1 MRIFS
6 ARFKTVIALLA
17 LAAFL
22 LAGCAS
28 PAPQEETQEP
38 EEKPTQEET
47 QEPEVPEEPEEKPFD
62 PDTFMTEIV
71 PSVECLDSCVSETFG
86 AEPDLDTIYHA
97 GFDADG
103 APHLYLDGEALPE
116 GCEEDGSYAN
126 YYPVTNF
133 SSMDELRASLEVYLS
148 DEVMATRPCSEDMLE
163 RNFLEYEGA
172 LYLWRGSR
180 GYGAAGIDVDS
191 LSYLGE
197 ADGLQQALVSIT
209 FFGEHDYDAT
219 LSFEHV
225 DGVWKIVQLMRNDS
239 E

>member
-1 MRIFS
+1 MRTIS
-6 ARFKTVIALLA
+6 ARLKTVIALLA

-28 PAPQEETQEP
+28 PTPPEDPEDPANDPAQEEPQKPDEP
-38 EEKPTQEET
+38 EPPVEQ
-47 QEPEVPEEPEEKPFD
+47 PFD
-62 PDTFMTEIV
+62 PDTFMTDIIPV
-71 PSVECLDSCVSETFG
+71 VECLNSCARETFG
-86 AEPDLDTIYHA
+86 AEADMDTIYHA

-103 APHLYLDGEALPE
+103 APHLYLDGEPLPE

-133 SSMDELRASLEVYLS
+133 SSLAELRASLEVYLS
-148 DEVMATRPCSEDMLE
+148 DEVMRTAPCPEEMLE

-180 GYGAAGIDVDS
+180 GYGASGVDVDS

-197 ADGLQQALVSIT
+197 ADGLQQVQVSIT
-209 FFGEHDYDAT
+209 FFDEHDYDAT
-219 LSFEHV
+219 LSFQHV
-225 DGVWKIVQLMRNDS
+225 DGVWKIVQLVRNDG

>member
-1 MRIFS
+1 MRTIS
-6 ARFKTVIALLA
+6 ARLKTVIALLA

-28 PAPQEETQEP
+28 PTPPEDPKDPANDPAQEEPQ
-38 EEKPTQEET
+38 K
-47 QEPEVPEEPEEKPFD
+47 PEEPEPPVEQPFD
-62 PDTFMTEIV
+62 PNTFMTEII
-71 PSVECLDSCVSETFG
+71 PAVECMDSCALELYG
-86 AEPDLDTIYHA
+86 AEADRDTIYHA

-103 APHLYLDGEALPE
+103 APHLYLDGEPLPE

-133 SSMDELRASLEVYLS
+133 SSLDEIRASLAVYLS
-148 DEVMATRPCSEDMLE
+148 EEVLQANPCRIEMLE
-163 RNFLEYEGA
+163 NNFLEYEGS

-180 GYGAAGIDVDS
+180 GYGASSVDMDS

-197 ADGLQQALVSIT
+197 ADGLQQVQVSIL

-219 LSFEHV
+219 LSFQQV
-225 DGVWKIVQLMRNDS
+225 DGVWKMVQLARNDG